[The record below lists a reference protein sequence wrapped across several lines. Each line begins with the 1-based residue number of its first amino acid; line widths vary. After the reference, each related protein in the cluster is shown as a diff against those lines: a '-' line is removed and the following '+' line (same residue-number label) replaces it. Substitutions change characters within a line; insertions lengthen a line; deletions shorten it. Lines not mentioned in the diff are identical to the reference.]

1 MGRIEVQRKM
11 QEKRWWSSPLNRS
24 NHLVKPTRQCF
35 FVKKLLLNVKS
46 ATFANEIA
54 HIMSN
59 FLLRALLT
67 NRERQKGCNLYTSC
81 LMMMMTMNVMMMA
94 KSILKTELVEWF
106 CTFSHIFYWAS
117 TKLLFQK
124 SAQTSHSCHF
134 EYSVEISIF
143 TFSKPSENVG
153 NETMW
158 TIGGVLILLFNG
170 KKSRHKFNTGIF
182 GRRMKLMRTMINSGD
197 LFH

>member
-1 MGRIEVQRKM
+1 M
-11 QEKRWWSSPLNRS
+11 
-24 NHLVKPTRQCF
+24 F
-35 FVKKLLLNVKS
+35 FCKKLLLNVKS

-81 LMMMMTMNVMMMA
+81 FLMTRMMMMTMNVMMMV

-124 SAQTSHSCHF
+124 SA
-134 EYSVEISIF
+134 
-143 TFSKPSENVG
+143 
-153 NETMW
+153 
-158 TIGGVLILLFNG
+158 
-170 KKSRHKFNTGIF
+170 
-182 GRRMKLMRTMINSGD
+182 
-197 LFH
+197 